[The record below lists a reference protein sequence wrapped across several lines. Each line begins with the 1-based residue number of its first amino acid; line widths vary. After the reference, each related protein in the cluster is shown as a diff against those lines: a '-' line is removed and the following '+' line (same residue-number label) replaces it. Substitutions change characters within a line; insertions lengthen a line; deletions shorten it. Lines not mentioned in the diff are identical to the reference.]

1 MKLNVNTTP
10 NGKNKI
16 ETWRLDSI
24 VNRLNAFSALAGVL
38 HDALDKVARESED
51 AETAH
56 IEMVLMR
63 MNYDLAA
70 TAEELEKI
78 VAALKE
84 DAE

>member
-1 MKLNVNTTP
+1 MKLNSNTSP

-16 ETWRLDSI
+16 ETWRLDGI

-38 HDALDKVARESED
+38 HDALGKVAMDSED

-78 VAALKE
+78 VAAVKE
-84 DAE
+84 DLA